1 MVLVK
6 GEWFDLLTGICNV
19 DVFVLVNGR
28 LYKKLR
34 LIPMNKVLPYYGNK
48 YLNPATFFVTDVI
61 IAHMIKIP
69 NAPPSLQKR
78 LSVSIAIALG
88 KPITKNN
95 VKDIFQK
102 CIALS
107 YLQY

>member
-1 MVLVK
+1 
-6 GEWFDLLTGICNV
+6 
-19 DVFVLVNGR
+19 
-28 LYKKLR
+28 
-34 LIPMNKVLPYYGNK
+34 MNKITPYYGNK
-48 YLNPATFFVTDVI
+48 YLSPETFFIIDVI
-61 IAHMIKIP
+61 IEHMIKIP
-69 NAPPSLQKR
+69 NAPPSLQER
-78 LSVSIAIALG
+78 LPVSIAIVLG